1 MRKKQRE
8 GKRGIKK
15 EGELNFDKKQQM
27 SLVWRDA
34 GSPLWGDVTTVGG
47 GRRRRGTSTA

>member
-15 EGELNFDKKQQM
+15 EGELNFNKEQQM
-27 SLVWRDA
+27 SLVWCDA
-34 GSPLWGDVTTVGG
+34 GSPLWRDVTTVGG
-47 GRRRRGTSTA
+47 GRRRRGTCTA